1 MRSLMTLWK
10 PCSSAALLLALVFC
24 WPAAGDDVLRCGSR
38 LVSRG
43 MLMAEVRAL
52 CGEPAYRD
60 AWYTALPYGGY
71 AADVEVWYYN
81 FGPSQLLRLLKFRN
95 GELESIGADGY
106 GFSAPP
112 QPSCGPGDIVTGM
125 SKYRLL
131 LTCGEPVSKRAEDLL
146 EPVPPRAAMALG
158 YGGYYTPVYRE
169 EWVYNFGSRY
179 FLRKVILENGRVSE
193 VRDGARGFDGP

>member
-1 MRSLMTLWK
+1 MTLSK
-10 PCSSAALLLALVFC
+10 GCSSALLLLLALSGS
-24 WPAAGDDVLRCGSR
+24 AAGDDVMRCGSR

-43 MLMAEVRAL
+43 MPTAEVRAL

-60 AWYTALPYGGY
+60 AWYAALPYGGY
-71 AADVEVWYYN
+71 AADIEVWYYN

-106 GFSAPP
+106 GFTPP
-112 QPSCGPGDIVTGM
+112 PRPDCGPGDILPGM

-131 LTCGEPVSKRAEDLL
+131 SSCGEPLSKRAEDLL
-146 EPVPPRAAMALG
+146 VPVPPRSTEALG
-158 YGGYYTPVYRE
+158 YGGGYYTPVYRE
-169 EWVYNFGSRY
+169 EWIYNFGARY

-193 VRDGARGFDGP
+193 VRDGERGFDTP